1 MVASGGGL
9 GAGLVRC
16 DDVGSVLVW
25 VTVSES
31 RFAAGGGLGG
41 GLWEIAGSCTW
52 LLGLISPSRDSPRF
66 PMLVSDSWWVLP
78 ACADL
83 VMAWVV

>member
-1 MVASGGGL
+1 MRDCWAVLHLLLGNLQGLHYSCKFLAVLKEMPRSLALLNAKVASGGGL
-9 GAGLVRC
+9 GAGLIRC

-41 GLWEIAGSCTW
+41 GLC
-52 LLGLISPSRDSPRF
+52 
-66 PMLVSDSWWVLP
+66 
-78 ACADL
+78 
-83 VMAWVV
+83 